1 MSEERLRILH
11 MLSEG
16 KLTPDEAEKLLSA
29 MEKDSGK
36 MESIRETQP
45 GDIRGKYLYV
55 KVEPKEGKSSER
67 VSVKVPL
74 ALVKAG
80 LNISKLIPTEAQDK
94 IQESMHDSGVPFDF
108 GAIDA
113 QNMQE
118 IMEALELMS
127 IDVDSDESTVQVFC
141 R

>member
-1 MSEERLRILH
+1 

-16 KLTPDEAEKLLSA
+16 GKLTPPDEAEKLLSA
-29 MEKDSGK
+29 MEKESGK
-36 MESIRETQP
+36 MENIREAQP
-45 GDIRGKYLYV
+45 GDIRGGKYLYV

-80 LNISKLIPTEAQDK
+80 LNISKLIPPTEAQDK
-94 IQESMHDSGVPFDF
+94 IQESMHDSGIPPFDF
-108 GAIDA
+108 GGAIDA

>member
-16 KLTPDEAEKLLSA
+16 KLTPPDEAEKLLSA
-29 MEKDSGK
+29 MEKESGK
-36 MESIRETQP
+36 MENIREAQP

-94 IQESMHDSGVPFDF
+94 IQESMHDSGIPLIS
-108 GAIDA
+108 G
-113 QNMQE
+113 Q
-118 IMEALELMS
+118 LMHR
-127 IDVDSDESTVQVFC
+127 TC
-141 R
+141 RRSWKPLS